1 MEEQNSSDVQARPNS
16 KWADRLRSR
25 ARMAVV
31 AIGGLVALGMFGVTN
46 PLLDRIEKANDRLK
60 KAEQRA
66 AVASEVANL
75 RKQAETY
82 KPKLPQRVD
91 FNDWTDYLL
100 AGIRAEPVK
109 LVRMDPKDQAQ
120 IGPCRVL
127 GWQVELEGD
136 YESLGRVVSWM
147 ENGPRLVRID
157 RFAMQLPSG
166 KLNMLLIVRG
176 IAVDKPL
183 EPPKDAKGDLKKT
196 PTTKASVK
204 ATK

>member
-1 MEEQNSSDVQARPNS
+1 MEEETSSEVATKPKS

-46 PLLDRIEKANDRLK
+46 PLLERIETANDRLK
-60 KAEQRA
+60 KAEQRTA
-66 AVASEVANL
+66 LANEVANL
-75 RKQAETY
+75 RKQSETY
-82 KPKLPQRVD
+82 KSKLPQRVD
-91 FNDWTDYLL
+91 LNDWTDYLL
-100 AGIRAEPVK
+100 SGIRAEPVK

-120 IGPCRVL
+120 MGPCRVL

-176 IAVDKPL
+176 IALDKPL
-183 EPPKDAKGDLKKT
+183 EPTRDTKLDVKKT
-196 PTTKASVK
+196 PATKPLVK
-204 ATK
+204 AMK